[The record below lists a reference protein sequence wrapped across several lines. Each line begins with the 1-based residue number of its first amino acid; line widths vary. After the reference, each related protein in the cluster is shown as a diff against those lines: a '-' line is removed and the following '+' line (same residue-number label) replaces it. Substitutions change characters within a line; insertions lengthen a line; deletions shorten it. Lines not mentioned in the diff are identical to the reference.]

1 MTNVKNMIWK
11 RLNFTA
17 VKSKT
22 KGNVLGTN
30 QLTKTLQH
38 SLRIIQKHGKEFNLD
53 LKMDNLIV
61 HNNKI
66 IQLETL
72 SKDERK
78 AILKSIVEPAV
89 QISES
94 KHEATVNNRDL
105 SKYSYKLKQLIQ
117 KNELP
122 EFSEFLENILAKKE
136 TIDKGETLAQLELLT
151 LKRKD
156 QKKSCLSIYIDLHN
170 SKVEL
175 SKPIHED
182 FHKKRTVVQEAFWKF
197 PFNQCVDYI
206 KPAHY
211 INTIN
216 SFYKEHFPDYPVKLI
231 VFHGDEISSPHDN
244 GLSVHPHI
252 FIDGKNSKTNK
263 YDIIDQEFRMVNK
276 FRASKGLEPLDRH
289 DGKYSTAVQLGV
301 DYQEMIYKHVNEK
314 LAAYQYD
321 ISVEVI
327 PDSPAKKLR
336 NRLIKKDASLPK
348 IDRLYNSINKSTKEV
363 AELEISLKNKAKE
376 KEKLDKELEIVLS
389 KNRIYKKENNNLTKE
404 NDELTSSIEA
414 NKPKVLSTVKNIDI
428 LKETE
433 RLLSYSL
440 SSKVDEIRELDIQ
453 IEDKRSYYQKL
464 TDAFSSVKNFVEAC
478 IQRSIHYNQSKPD
491 KTQLQK
497 INEEIKL
504 LHKELNSPDGQLY
517 INEVLDKHE
526 AELDKN
532 DIPLFFEVGL
542 FSKRKNRLAKIK

>member
-1 MTNVKNMIWK
+1 MTNVKNMLWK

-30 QLTKTLQH
+30 QLTKTLEH

-61 HNNKI
+61 HDNKI

-348 IDRLYNSINKSTKEV
+348 IDRLYNSINKSTNEV

-414 NKPKVLSTVKNIDI
+414 NKTKVLSTVKNIDI

-433 RLLSYSL
+433 SLLSYSL

-497 INEEIKL
+497 INEQIKL
-504 LHKELNSPDGQLY
+504 IHQELDSPDGQKY
-517 INEVLDKHE
+517 TNEVLDELEVELEKH
-526 AELDKN
+526 
-532 DIPLFFEVGL
+532 DIPVVFEGGI
-542 FSKRKNRLAKIK
+542 FNKRKNRLAKVK

>member
-61 HNNKI
+61 HDNKI

-414 NKPKVLSTVKNIDI
+414 NKTKVLSTVKNIDI

-433 RLLSYSL
+433 SLLSYSL

-497 INEEIKL
+497 INEQIKL
-504 LHKELNSPDGQLY
+504 IHQELDSPDGQKY
-517 INEVLDKHE
+517 TNEVLDELEVELEKH
-526 AELDKN
+526 
-532 DIPLFFEVGL
+532 DIPVVFEGGI
-542 FSKRKNRLAKIK
+542 FNKRKNRLAKVK

>member
-61 HNNKI
+61 HDNKI

-414 NKPKVLSTVKNIDI
+414 NKTKVLSTVKNIDI

-433 RLLSYSL
+433 SLLSYSL

-497 INEEIKL
+497 INEQIKL
-504 LHKELNSPDGQLY
+504 IHQELDSPDGQKY
-517 INEVLDKHE
+517 TNEVLDELEVELEKH
-526 AELDKN
+526 
-532 DIPLFFEVGL
+532 DIPVIFEGGL

>member
-1 MTNVKNMIWK
+1 MTNVKNMLWK

-30 QLTKTLQH
+30 QLTKTLEH

-61 HNNKI
+61 HDNKI

-414 NKPKVLSTVKNIDI
+414 NKTKVLSTVKNIDI

-497 INEEIKL
+497 INEQIKL
-504 LHKELNSPDGQLY
+504 IHQELDSPDGQKY
-517 INEVLDKHE
+517 TNEVLDELEVELEKH
-526 AELDKN
+526 
-532 DIPLFFEVGL
+532 DIPVIFEGGL

>member
-1 MTNVKNMIWK
+1 MTNVKNMLWK

-30 QLTKTLQH
+30 QLTKTLEH

-61 HNNKI
+61 HDNKI

-414 NKPKVLSTVKNIDI
+414 NKTKVLSTVKNIDI

-497 INEEIKL
+497 INEQIKL
-504 LHKELNSPDGQLY
+504 IHQELDSPDGQKY
-517 INEVLDKHE
+517 TNEVLDELEVELEKH
-526 AELDKN
+526 
-532 DIPLFFEVGL
+532 DIPVIFEGGL
-542 FSKRKNRLAKIK
+542 LSKRKNRLAKIK

>member
-1 MTNVKNMIWK
+1 MTNIKNMIWK

-61 HNNKI
+61 HDNKI

-136 TIDKGETLAQLELLT
+136 TINKGETLAQLELLT

-363 AELEISLKNKAKE
+363 AEFEITLKKKAEE
-376 KEKLDKELEIVLS
+376 KEILDKKLITVLS
-389 KNRIYKKENNNLTKE
+389 KNRIYKKENDQLTKD
-404 NDELTSSIEA
+404 NDELTSKIEVNEKKASSIVESI
-414 NKPKVLSTVKNIDI
+414 VI
-428 LKETE
+428 LKNSET
-433 RLLSYSL
+433 LLAYSL
-440 SSKVDEIRELDIQ
+440 SEKVDEIRELDIE
-453 IEDKRSYYQKL
+453 IEDKRSYYEKL
-464 TDAFSSVKNFVEAC
+464 TAAFSSVKNFVEAC
-478 IQRSIHYNQSKPD
+478 IQRSIHYNRTTPD
-491 KTQLQK
+491 KAQLQK

-504 LHKELNSPDGQLY
+504 MHKELNSDDGQKFV
-517 INEVLDKHE
+517 NEFLDE
-526 AELDKN
+526 QEIELEKN
-532 DIPLFFEVGL
+532 DIPVIFEGGL

>member
-301 DYQEMIYKHVNEK
+301 DYQEIIYKHVNEK

-414 NKPKVLSTVKNIDI
+414 NKTKVLSTVKNIDI

-433 RLLSYSL
+433 SLLSYSL

-497 INEEIKL
+497 INEQIKL
-504 LHKELNSPDGQLY
+504 IHQELDSPDGQKY
-517 INEVLDKHE
+517 TNEVLDELEVELEKH
-526 AELDKN
+526 
-532 DIPLFFEVGL
+532 DIPVIFEGGL
-542 FSKRKNRLAKIK
+542 FNKRKNRLAKVK

>member
-22 KGNVLGTN
+22 KGNILGTN
-30 QLTKTLQH
+30 QLTKSLEH
-38 SLRIIQKHGKEFNLD
+38 SLRLIQKHGKEFNLD

-78 AILKSIVEPAV
+78 AILKSIVEPAIE
-89 QISES
+89 ISES
-94 KHEATVNNRDL
+94 KHETTVNNRDL

-122 EFSEFLENILAKKE
+122 EFSLFLENILNEKE

-197 PFNQCVDYI
+197 PFNQCVDYV

-211 INTIN
+211 INIIN
-216 SFYKEHFPDYPVKLI
+216 GFYKEHFPDYPVKLI
-231 VFHGDEISSPHDN
+231 VFHGDEISSSHDN
-244 GLSVHPHI
+244 GLALHPHI
-252 FIDGKNSKTNK
+252 FIDGKNNKTNK

-276 FRASKGLEPLDRH
+276 FRASKGLEPLDRY
-289 DGKYSTAVQLGV
+289 DKKYSTTVQLGV

-314 LAAYQYD
+314 LAAYKYD
-321 ISVEVI
+321 IFVEVI
-327 PDSPAKKLR
+327 PDSPEKKAR

-348 IDRLYNSINKSTKEV
+348 IDRLYNSINKGMEEAAK
-363 AELEISLKNKAKE
+363 LEISLKNKAE
-376 KEKLDKELEIVLS
+376 AKEKLDKELEFVLS
-389 KNRIYKKENNNLTKE
+389 KNRIYKKENNNLIKE
-404 NDELTSSIEA
+404 NDELTSTIEVNEEKVVSI
-414 NKPKVLSTVKNIDI
+414 VKTIDI
-428 LKETE
+428 LKESE
-433 RLLSYSL
+433 NVLSYSL
-440 SSKVDEIRELDIQ
+440 SQKVDEIRQIDID

-464 TDAFSSVKNFVEAC
+464 SDAFSSVKNFVEAC
-478 IQRSIHYNQSKPD
+478 INRSIHYNRTTPD
-491 KTQLQK
+491 KAQLQK

-504 LHKELNSPDGQLY
+504 MHKELNSDDGQKFV
-517 INEVLDKHE
+517 NEFLDE
-526 AELDKN
+526 QEIELEKN
-532 DIPLFFEVGL
+532 DIPVIFEGGL

>member
-61 HNNKI
+61 HDNKI

-414 NKPKVLSTVKNIDI
+414 NKTKVLSTVKNIDI

-478 IQRSIHYNQSKPD
+478 IHRSIHYNQSKPD

-497 INEEIKL
+497 INEQIKL
-504 LHKELNSPDGQLY
+504 IHQELDSPDGQKY
-517 INEVLDKHE
+517 TNEALDELEVELEKH
-526 AELDKN
+526 
-532 DIPLFFEVGL
+532 DIPVVFEGGI
-542 FSKRKNRLAKIK
+542 FNKRKNRLAKVK

>member
-348 IDRLYNSINKSTKEV
+348 IDRLYNSINKSTNEV

-376 KEKLDKELEIVLS
+376 KEKLDKELEVVLS
-389 KNRIYKKENNNLTKE
+389 KNRIYKKENNNLIKE

-414 NKPKVLSTVKNIDI
+414 NEIKAISTVKNIDI
-428 LKETE
+428 LKESE
-433 RLLSYSL
+433 SILSYSL
-440 SSKVDEIRELDIQ
+440 SSKVDEIRDLDIQ
-453 IEDKRSYYQKL
+453 IEDKRNYYQKL

-504 LHKELNSPDGQLY
+504 IHQELDSPDGQKY
-517 INEVLDKHE
+517 TNEVLDELEVELEKH
-526 AELDKN
+526 
-532 DIPLFFEVGL
+532 DIPVIFEGGL
-542 FSKRKNRLAKIK
+542 FNKRKNRLAKVK

>member
-61 HNNKI
+61 HDNKI

-136 TIDKGETLAQLELLT
+136 TINKGETLAQLELLT

-389 KNRIYKKENNNLTKE
+389 KN
-404 NDELTSSIEA
+404 
-414 NKPKVLSTVKNIDI
+414 
-428 LKETE
+428 
-433 RLLSYSL
+433 
-440 SSKVDEIRELDIQ
+440 
-453 IEDKRSYYQKL
+453 
-464 TDAFSSVKNFVEAC
+464 NF
-478 IQRSIHYNQSKPD
+478 R
-491 KTQLQK
+491 
-497 INEEIKL
+497 
-504 LHKELNSPDGQLY
+504 LHKL
-517 INEVLDKHE
+517 
-526 AELDKN
+526 
-532 DIPLFFEVGL
+532 
-542 FSKRKNRLAKIK
+542 

>member
-61 HNNKI
+61 HDNKI

-414 NKPKVLSTVKNIDI
+414 NETKVLSTVKNIDI

-497 INEEIKL
+497 INEQIKL
-504 LHKELNSPDGQLY
+504 IHQELDSPDGQKY
-517 INEVLDKHE
+517 TNEVLDELEVELEKH
-526 AELDKN
+526 
-532 DIPLFFEVGL
+532 DIPVIFEGGL
-542 FSKRKNRLAKIK
+542 FNKRKNRLAKVK